1 MDIIDNAA
9 FKRFEIPP
17 PASDG
22 DASFPRHEP
31 ATKTTR
37 RRRSDPPP
45 SAERRL
51 TGAPAAELTHRF
63 GWLEAASFR
72 MQEVFTLL
80 GRLAPTDIT
89 ITLTGETGTGK
100 DVLARAIHAHSQR
113 AGASFTVFD
122 CGAVAPNLVE
132 SELFGHERGSFTG
145 ALSAHAGAFERAHGG
160 TLFLDEVGELPL
172 GLQPRLLRALENR
185 SVRRVGGTV
194 DRPFDV
200 RVVAATNRD
209 LKLRV
214 AEGVFREDLY
224 FRLAAAV
231 ITVPPLRARLEDLA
245 FIVPSLLASLGHA
258 ELEVAPEALA
268 ALRSQTWPGNVRQL
282 KNTLAFASTLASD
295 GRLDATHLRLPSE
308 ADDDA
313 DLDRLPLGGQS
324 LARLERAA
332 IKQTL
337 ALTGGM
343 KVPAAQALGIAV
355 STLYDKLKKYA
366 L

>member
-1 MDIIDNAA
+1 MDIIDTAA
-9 FKRFEIPP
+9 LIRPEMPP
-17 PASDG
+17 PDDG
-22 DASFPRHEP
+22 DESFVRHEP
-31 ATKTTR
+31 ATRTTR
-37 RRRSDPPP
+37 KRRSDPPA
-45 SAERRL
+45 SGERRFSS
-51 TGAPAAELTHRF
+51 APPPELTSRF
-63 GWLEAASFR
+63 GRLEASSFR

-80 GRLAPTDIT
+80 NRLAPTDLT
-89 ITLTGETGTGK
+89 VTLTGETGTGK

-113 AGASFTVFD
+113 ACASFTVFD

-145 ALSAHAGAFERAHGG
+145 ALAAHAGAFERAHGG

-172 GLQPRLLRALENR
+172 SLQPRLLRALENR
-185 SVRRVGGTV
+185 SVRRVGGIV

-200 RVVAATNRD
+200 RVIAATNRD

-231 ITVPPLRARLEDLA
+231 ITVPPLRARLEDLL
-245 FIVPSLLASLGHA
+245 FIVPSLLESLGHS
-258 ELEVAPEALA
+258 ELNVTPDVLT
-268 ALRSQTWPGNVRQL
+268 ALRTQTWPGNVRQL
-282 KNTLAFASTLASD
+282 KNTLAFACTLANG
-295 GRLDATHLRLPSE
+295 GRLEANHLRLPSE
-308 ADDDA
+308 DDEDS